1 MKKSS
6 KPSIKSPAPAT
17 ASPAPLPKLA
27 SKPATKISAEPA
39 PAAAAPA
46 AAPKPAPRAFAS
58 SAPAPKAPAVPV
70 SRIAPV
76 LAAPRPAA
84 ASLTVIN
91 AKVDVG
97 FGNSLFVRGEGPGLS
112 WSKGLPMTN
121 VGSELWTLSL
131 GPLRQAGRLQ
141 VSPERRDLEQRRGL
155 PGRVRDR
162 IDRQSRVLI
171 RSAGQSGLSSRRRA
185 ASLGTAASG
194 SAIHEAGA
202 SSQCTSTRD
211 QGAGR

>member
-131 GPLRQAGRLQ
+131 ARSAKPVVFKFLLNDETWSSGADYQAESGTELT
-141 VSPERRDLEQRRGL
+141 VSP
-155 PGRVRDR
+155 
-162 IDRQSRVLI
+162 
-171 RSAGQSGLSSRRRA
+171 AF
-185 ASLGTAASG
+185 
-194 SAIHEAGA
+194 
-202 SSQCTSTRD
+202 
-211 QGAGR
+211 